1 MFKLI
6 LSKINLCS
14 DMHYRHH
21 LRILKNFLD
30 ANKDLA
36 EQGSDD
42 WLAIRKYTIGGSEMS
57 IITGDNPYSKLDDL
71 ISQKV
76 GFSKFTGNIA
86 CRWGKIFEIVTT
98 QITEKVMNID
108 KIYDTGSLEGAIEGQ
123 RYSPDGLAV
132 VKIKCSDTIDNEL
145 LESDEYCIVLFE
157 FKSPYSSVPT
167 GIIPNH
173 YLPQVLTGLCSI
185 PICDFAIFINNV
197 YRKCSIS
204 DLNLTTTYDINFH
217 SRDKKLEPTE
227 VLALGINIFY
237 QTNEQKNKFMQK
249 YMNEFNIKTNIID
262 SYYTESES
270 VSETESD
277 SAQDIFNNINKQ
289 DTSIY
294 SNIPSLYRFMERK
307 IKLIEKHSI
316 DFGESNYYEFNDLLA
331 LYDEDLISLHVCKPH
346 ICEAYYKNDFLKSQE
361 LKSDI
366 LDDNQDFIESYKK
379 EITDFPNIIGFLPW
393 KLFKSDII
401 IQERDPEYLNKYKD
415 DINYVLNIL
424 KNINSSKTDF
434 EKIKKFKQY
443 FPDSKILNNN
453 GLDIHNAFSFLP
465 IGME

>member
-1 MFKLI
+1 MLKLI
-6 LSKINLCS
+6 LSKFNLCS
-14 DMHYRHH
+14 DIHYSHY
-21 LRILKNFLD
+21 LKILKNFLD
-30 ANKDLA
+30 TNKDLA
-36 EQGSDD
+36 KQGSDE
-42 WLAIRKYTIGGSEMS
+42 WLDIRKYTIGGSEIS
-57 IITGDNPYSKLDDL
+57 VITGDNPYSKLDDL

-86 CRWGKIFEIVTT
+86 CRWGKIFEFVTI
-98 QITEKVMNID
+98 QITEKIMNID

-132 VKIKCSDTIDNEL
+132 VKIKCSDTINNEL
-145 LESDEYCIVLFE
+145 LESNEYCIVLFE

-204 DLNLTTTYDINFH
+204 DLDTTLIYDNNFH

-237 QTNEQKNKFMQK
+237 QTNEQKNKFMKK
-249 YMNEFNIKTNIID
+249 YINELNNKTNITN

-270 VSETESD
+270 ESETESD
-277 SAQDIFNNINKQ
+277 SAQNIFNNINKQ
-289 DTSIY
+289 NITTYSSIPY
-294 SNIPSLYRFMERK
+294 LYRFIERK

-316 DFGESNYYEFNDLLA
+316 DFGESHYYEFNDLLT

-346 ICEAYYKNDFLKSQE
+346 ICEDYYKNDFLKTQE
-361 LKSDI
+361 LKPNI
-366 LDDNQDFIESYKK
+366 LDNKQNSIESYKR
-379 EITDFPNIIGFLPW
+379 EINEFPNIIGFLPW

-401 IQERDPEYLNKYKD
+401 IQERDPEYLNKHKD
-415 DINYVLNIL
+415 SINNALNIL
-424 KNINSSKTDF
+424 KNISSSKTEF

-443 FPDSKILNNN
+443 FPNSKILNNN
-453 GLDIHNAFSFLP
+453 GFDTHNAFSFLP
-465 IGME
+465 TGI